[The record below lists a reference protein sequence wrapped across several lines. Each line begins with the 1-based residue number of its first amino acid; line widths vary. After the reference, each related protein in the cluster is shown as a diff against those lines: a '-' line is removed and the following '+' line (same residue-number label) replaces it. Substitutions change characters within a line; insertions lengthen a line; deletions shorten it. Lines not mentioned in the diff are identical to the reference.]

1 MTQSS
6 IRYRHDDEF
15 RPEHSQKLL
24 RRQEEGV
31 VVSSLHAVAHDLAD
45 IVDGVGVDERPTG
58 AGGDEG
64 VEIFHAAA

>member
-1 MTQSS
+1 
-6 IRYRHDDEF
+6 
-15 RPEHSQKLL
+15 
-24 RRQEEGV
+24 V